1 MKQVKL
7 SVRDVNAI
15 ADSRLFWK
23 YIWRIVGC
31 VGALFILVILLAVL
45 AGIGADKPK
54 DIIYEPLFDDVDN
67 VNLVLTSDWQIAEY
81 DGYYWKY
88 VKQDIANKTSSLMV
102 AVCVIV
108 LGSSLWFL
116 IWYTK
121 LQTRY
126 REQTRKEFNLED
138 KTVEIK

>member
-15 ADSRLFWK
+15 ADSRVYWK

-31 VGALFILVILLAVL
+31 VGALFTLIILLAAL